1 MIVLDAWMP
10 LSSQSMIAMKLELPP
25 CNALKIHWALLQN
38 ACFAFVMSS
47 IPSLAV
53 MASVTTNKP

>member
-1 MIVLDAWMP
+1 MP